1 MKKVQR
7 FKKVITSIL
16 LLIALLTVQVMQV
29 AAETDQN
36 DTPSVVC
43 SDYSSLYQAFIQAN
57 DGDVIGIDNIIDIQ
71 AEGGT
76 FGSSDKHVTIVK
88 VNDGAMIQ
96 VSTRTPFTF
105 KNITFDGKDITSYN
119 SMINVGFNTNF
130 EDVTF
135 QNCKCVFDGCGGAVT
150 ITGGTVNLTGCIFLN
165 NTSQSGG
172 HLYVMNDSQVT
183 ITGCTFEGGNG
194 VKGGAINQSNGS
206 SYIEVNS
213 SKVYGNTAS
222 ESGGG
227 IYGQGRM
234 VIQDSKVF
242 GNTAPVGE
250 DITDTVFGNVQIQDD
265 LNVLQQ
271 LFSDEN
277 ITVNGWITTTDE
289 NTASIYRKF
298 DYVVNTTPDPG
309 DNEDPGDS
317 GNDNP
322 SGTDEPTDP
331 SDPGSGD
338 SGSGDDSGNT
348 GGDSN
353 NEDPSTPSDP
363 SDSNGD
369 QGDSSGTG
377 GNGGSGNTEQ
387 PGTGSDSSDQGSSG
401 AGDNTSTDNSNNSTT
416 DNSSSNSTTSID
428 NSSNDT
434 TTDNS
439 DHGSTSTNTT
449 TSTDSSQ
456 TTSNSGNTSTSNTTT
471 DNRRTESSDNHSSTT
486 YNYYQTEQ
494 TPVQQPQVQSE
505 QAKEPVIINNY
516 IQPSEQGQTA
526 SQEQQV
532 DIPASEPEQQAI
544 PAPDPSNN
552 IRIDA
557 KGADVVFEVK
567 DGVYSISINASE
579 PVQDASASV
588 SETKSSVNWYEIIK
602 IVLLAALVVN
612 MLRKPIKETT
622 KC

>member
-71 AEGGT
+71 AEGDT

-119 SMINVGFNTNF
+119 SMINVGCNTNF

-150 ITGGTVNLTGCIFLN
+150 ITGGTVNMTGCIFLS

-213 SKVYGNTAS
+213 SKVYGNSAS

-277 ITVNGWITTTDE
+277 VTVNGWITTTDE

-322 SGTDEPTDP
+322 SGADEPTDP
-331 SDPGSGD
+331 SEPGSGD
-338 SGSGDDSGNT
+338 SGSGDDSGN
-348 GGDSN
+348 GGDSG

-377 GNGGSGNTEQ
+377 GNGDSGNTEQ
-387 PGTGSDSSDQGSSG
+387 PGTGSDDSNQGSSG

-416 DNSSSNSTTSID
+416 DNSS
-428 NSSNDT
+428 NDI

-439 DHGSTSTNTT
+439 DHSTTSTNTT

-456 TTSNSGNTSTSNTTT
+456 TTTNSGNTSTTNTTT

-494 TPVQQPQVQSE
+494 TPVQQPQMQSE
-505 QAKEPVIINNY
+505 QAKESVIINNY

-526 SQEQQV
+526 SQGQQV
-532 DIPASEPEQQAI
+532 DIPASEPEQQTI
-544 PAPDPSNN
+544 PSPDPSNN

-588 SETKSSVNWYEIIK
+588 PETKSSVNWYEIIK

-612 MLRKPIKETT
+612 MLWKPRKETT

>member
-119 SMINVGFNTNF
+119 SMINVGCNTNF

-213 SKVYGNTAS
+213 SKVYGNNAS

-277 ITVNGWITTTDE
+277 VTVNGWITTTDE

-309 DNEDPGDS
+309 DNEDPGNS

-322 SGTDEPTDP
+322 SGADEPTDP
-331 SDPGSGD
+331 SEPGSGD
-338 SGSGDDSGNT
+338 SGSGDDSGN
-348 GGDSN
+348 GGDSG

-369 QGDSSGTG
+369 QGYSSGTG
-377 GNGGSGNTEQ
+377 GNGDSGNTEQ
-387 PGTGSDSSDQGSSG
+387 PGTGSDDSNQGSSG

-416 DNSSSNSTTSID
+416 DNSS
-428 NSSNDT
+428 NDI

-439 DHGSTSTNTT
+439 DHSTTSTNTT

-456 TTSNSGNTSTSNTTT
+456 TTTNSGNTSTTNTTT

-494 TPVQQPQVQSE
+494 TPVQQPQMQSE
-505 QAKEPVIINNY
+505 QAKESVIINNY

-526 SQEQQV
+526 SQGQQV
-532 DIPASEPEQQAI
+532 DIPASEPEQQTI

-588 SETKSSVNWYEIIK
+588 PETKSSVNWYEIIK

-612 MLRKPIKETT
+612 MLWKPRKETT

>member
-213 SKVYGNTAS
+213 SKVYGNNAS

-289 NTASIYRKF
+289 NTASIYRKL

-309 DNEDPGDS
+309 DNEDPDDS

-331 SDPGSGD
+331 SEPGNGD
-338 SGSGDDSGNT
+338 SGSEDDSGN
-348 GGDSN
+348 GGDSG

-377 GNGGSGNTEQ
+377 GNGDSGNTEQ
-387 PGTGSDSSDQGSSG
+387 PGTGSDDSNQGSSG

-416 DNSSSNSTTSID
+416 SID

-439 DHGSTSTNTT
+439 DHSSTSTNTT

-456 TTSNSGNTSTSNTTT
+456 TTTNSGNTTT
-471 DNRRTESSDNHSSTT
+471 DNRRTESSYNHSSTT

-494 TPVQQPQVQSE
+494 TPVQQPQMQSE

-526 SQEQQV
+526 SQGQQV
-532 DIPASEPEQQAI
+532 DIPASEPEQQTI

-579 PVQDASASV
+579 PVQDASASASV
-588 SETKSSVNWYEIIK
+588 PATKSSVNWYEVIK
-602 IVLLAALVVN
+602 IVLLAILVIN
-612 MLRKPIKETT
+612 MLWKPRQKDLP
-622 KC
+622 